1 MNFILYRVAK
11 SFCFIKNIGYYHI
24 TNSMS
29 ITNNLFKN
37 TILRIKFSFI
47 AIKLFFDY
55 SKNTKIEKEMSQ
67 HFFSIIIKMFN
78 IPQKLYTINKGF
90 YFYINFIKI
99 FLGCKF
105 ISKENKLILES
116 YKNIFNKH

>member
-24 TNSMS
+24 KNSMS
-29 ITNNLFKN
+29 ITNSLFKN

-47 AIKLFFDY
+47 VIKLFFDY

-67 HFFSIIIKMFN
+67 YFFSIIINKFN
-78 IPQKLYTINKGF
+78 IPQKLYIG
-90 YFYINFIKI
+90 
-99 FLGCKF
+99 GAV
-105 ISKENKLILES
+105 EN
-116 YKNIFNKH
+116 HRHPTACRAG